1 MSTPLRPRTPVSA
14 SPIGRRSMGH
24 RRSNH
29 VVGLMLVLCGFLSA
43 GCGINIAAPSGKRS
57 AEVFNAANFD
67 AASSNITNNFLS
79 LRPGTRLIYEGVAVD
94 RGVDVP
100 RRSEITTT
108 NLTKVISGIR
118 TMVTYSVDYSNG
130 QLVEVA
136 MIFLAQDKSG
146 TVWRMGEYPE
156 EYASGQLR
164 DAPTWIHG
172 IENAVAGVY
181 MLATP
186 TVGTDYSQG
195 WAPSVLFT
203 DRGIVDKIGV
213 RVCVQDNI
221 CYDNAVVIAEY
232 APGEPGQQLKH
243 YARGI
248 GYIRE
253 TFRGEGERT
262 REVLNLVQVETLS
275 DAALRSI
282 CSLAHALEESA
293 NQNSPDVYGRTAPL
307 DPPTCP

>member
-1 MSTPLRPRTPVSA
+1 MSRPLRPRNPI
-14 SPIGRRSMGH
+14 SPLPIHGRSIWGLRSSH
-24 RRSNH
+24 LLS
-29 VVGLMLVLCGFLSA
+29 LALVLSSVLST
-43 GCGINIAAPSGKRS
+43 GCGIQIAAPAGKRG
-57 AEVFNAANFD
+57 AEVFNPANFD
-67 AASSNITNNFLS
+67 AASANITNNFLT
-79 LRPGTRLIYEGVAVD
+79 LRPGTRLIYEGIVVE

-100 RRSEITTT
+100 RRSEVTTT

-118 TMVTYSVDYSNG
+118 TMVTYSVDYNNG
-130 QLVEVA
+130 QLVEIA
-136 MIFLAQDKSG
+136 MLFLAQDKTG

-156 EYASGQLR
+156 EYQGGQLR

-195 WAPSVLFT
+195 WAPSVLYA

-213 RVCVQDNI
+213 RVCVQDNV

-253 TFRGEGERT
+253 TFRGEGERA
-262 REVLNLVQVETLS
+262 REVLNLVQVEQLS

-282 CSLAHALEESA
+282 CQLAHALETSA
-293 NQNSPDVYGRTAPL
+293 NDNSPDVYGRTVPL
-307 DPPTCP
+307 EPPTCP